1 MDNNVYYIW
10 LSLVFGPGSR
20 QAAELLRRFPDIRSL
35 YECDDYPGDIRL
47 TQKQRSALE
56 DKDLAKALE
65 INAVCVK
72 KGIGV
77 AGYHDRLYP
86 ERLRAMNDPPALLYY
101 RGALRDLENEYLV
114 SVVGT
119 RSMTEY
125 GGRITEY
132 FCAEFASAGAI
143 VVSGMASGID
153 SAAHRGC
160 LSRSGYTIAVLG
172 TAIDRPYPQESEQLY
187 YKIIETGAVISE
199 YAPGTPY
206 FRNSFPLRNRIIAG
220 ISNATLVTE
229 AGERSGALITAKDAI
244 MQGKEVYALPGLS
257 GSRQSVGTNTLLQK
271 GVRLAYRPSDVLATA
286 ELMYPDKIHITAES
300 YRPENRKEQTAP
312 QNTAFVFPP
321 EESATDPVTGVD
333 EKHDAVSFRNIG
345 KLEPDEVTVIKTLKG
360 AGGGMYIDEVVAL
373 CGLDAGIV
381 MSTLTVLEVY
391 GIVSQKNDGR
401 YVLV

>member
-160 LSRSGYTIAVLG
+160 LSRGGYTIAVLG

-300 YRPENRKEQTAP
+300 YRPENRKDPAA
-312 QNTAFVFPP
+312 QNAEFAFVR
-321 EESATDPVTGVD
+321 EEITADPVTGVD
-333 EKHDAVSFRNIG
+333 EKHDAVTFKNIG
-345 KLEPDEVTVIKTLKG
+345 KLEPDEVTVIKALKG
-360 AGGGMYIDEVVAL
+360 SGGGMYIDEVVAL
-373 CGLDAGIV
+373 CDLDAGIV

>member
-65 INAVCVK
+65 INAICAK
-72 KGIGV
+72 KGIGI
-77 AGYHDRLYP
+77 AGYHEKLYP

-160 LSRSGYTIAVLG
+160 LSRGGYTIAVLG

-187 YKIIETGAVISE
+187 YKIIKTGAVISE

-257 GSRQSVGTNTLLQK
+257 GSKQSVGTNTLLQK

-300 YRPENRKEQTAP
+300 YRPENRKDPAA
-312 QNTAFVFPP
+312 QNAEFAFVR
-321 EESATDPVTGVD
+321 EEITADPVTGVD
-333 EKHDAVSFRNIG
+333 EKHDAVTFKNIG
-345 KLEPDEVTVIKTLKG
+345 KLEPDEVTVIKALKG
-360 AGGGMYIDEVVAL
+360 SGGGMYIDEVVAL
-373 CGLDAGIV
+373 CDLDAGLV